1 MVKEQILNME
11 KDRLKKL
18 EANGRN
24 VKSMGVVRK
33 LRRRIRKME
42 Q

>member
-1 MVKEQILNME
+1 MVNEQILNME

-18 EANGRN
+18 ESNGKN

-33 LRRRIRKME
+33 LRRRIRNME
-42 Q
+42 K

>member
-18 EANGRN
+18 ESNGKN